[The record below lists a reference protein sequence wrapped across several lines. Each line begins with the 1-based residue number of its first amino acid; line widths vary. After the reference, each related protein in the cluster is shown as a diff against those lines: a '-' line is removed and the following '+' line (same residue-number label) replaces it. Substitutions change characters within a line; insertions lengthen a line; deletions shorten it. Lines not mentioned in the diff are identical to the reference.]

1 MENEYGYENNQHI
14 MDVVLDELM
23 LARTIQEIT
32 DFDKAVMM
40 VFLSM
45 FPTVNP
51 QADII
56 EKMFKDYCEDYTV
69 RVWYESLFKIPIE
82 KIV

>member
-51 QADII
+51 
-56 EKMFKDYCEDYTV
+56 
-69 RVWYESLFKIPIE
+69 
-82 KIV
+82 